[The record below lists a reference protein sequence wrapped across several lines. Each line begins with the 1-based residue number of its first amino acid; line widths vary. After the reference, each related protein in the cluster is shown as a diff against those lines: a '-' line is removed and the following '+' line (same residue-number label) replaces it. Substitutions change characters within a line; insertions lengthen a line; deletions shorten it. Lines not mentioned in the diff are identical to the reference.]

1 MGRND
6 RNTFGKR
13 LSRFIIVISAV
24 GLGLRLWSKGLINP
38 EKLAIFLVLVV
49 IAAAIDSVWA
59 KLALA
64 LAGIGFFLID
74 YLNYDMKQVVYSGI
88 GIGALLLALF
98 GFFIM
103 FGGMNRKK

>member
-1 MGRND
+1 MAKNSKSSFGRS
-6 RNTFGKR
+6 
-13 LSRFIIVISAV
+13 LSGFIIVISAV

-59 KLALA
+59 KLVLA

-74 YLNYDMKQVVYSGI
+74 YLDYNMNQVVYAGI
-88 GIGALLLALF
+88 GVGALLMALF
-98 GFFIM
+98 GFYIM
-103 FGGMNRKK
+103 FGGMSKKK